1 MEDLL
6 ELVLSVI
13 DDLTGNQVDYAIGRL
28 ADKLTCNIKNKR
40 AKQIVYVLVWAL
52 VIILVCAIVLA
63 IAFLIEAWKLGKI

>member
-1 MEDLL
+1 MDDLL
-6 ELVLSVI
+6 ELILSLI
-13 DDLTGNQVDYAIGRL
+13 DDLTGNQVDYAIGRF

-40 AKQIVYVLVWAL
+40 AKQFVYVLVWAL